1 MVKPPRLRPSASSS
15 LACWL
20 PLFGRLDLGL
30 GRGAAGASG
39 VLMRPYHAAVHRDD
53 LPVDVSGG
61 LRFALEHLQDLL
73 PDPIAPPA
81 HQPVVAGLAGTIP
94 FREVPPGGAGAEA
107 PENAID
113 HLPVV
118 FIRVARLSRR
128 GGQERSEP
136 LILGIGQVST
146 CHNGRMLPK
155 WPSIVRHTLK
165 ARNRPVRRSAGTV
178 GKGVAG
184 SQTGE
189 NNWLN
194 RHPGNETQT
203 RRPPPIT
210 GVTGRSLAFRH
221 RRYRVIDISLFP
233 HRGGLKLE
241 PGGV

>member
-155 WPSIVRHTLK
+155 WPSIVRHTLVQPFRRRD
-165 ARNRPVRRSAGTV
+165 ASNSRREALSVSNYVRR
-178 GKGVAG
+178 
-184 SQTGE
+184 
-189 NNWLN
+189 
-194 RHPGNETQT
+194 HPD
-203 RRPPPIT
+203 
-210 GVTGRSLAFRH
+210 A
-221 RRYRVIDISLFP
+221 
-233 HRGGLKLE
+233 
-241 PGGV
+241 